1 MDTTTTVTAT
11 ATLTKKVPDTA
22 KEYLDRIVE
31 SGTDLGK
38 IREIVQAYA
47 ELKVGNAEKTFKNH
61 MTVLNT
67 LIKELPV
74 TEELK
79 IEYSGYQNH
88 AALSYSHEITKAYPE
103 LHAKWLGQNNL
114 EIPAPTT
121 VETTETK
128 KPKAKKGEAAPVLDA
143 SKIINQAINLLTS
156 TQWQDIGMGISML
169 TGLRQADTYFYT
181 KLEAEDTNTMLITG
195 ISKKRGEKQFETFRI
210 PVLHNSDEIEA
221 AYERLRKIKPF
232 HELHIIANEK
242 GLIPAREQF
251 NNDNSSSILKRF
263 SEIYKPLLPEG
274 ENDFHALRGCT
285 ASIWYHLMKDIRK
298 CNGQDSTEF
307 AKNALAHDTDGV
319 VQRYLKINFENLPTL
334 ATETF
339 ENMERYTLVENTTI
353 PDKVIALNLSE
364 IMRKLD
370 VNSQAD
376 LAIMLQNNSLEATL
390 TNLISRGL
398 YHIKL
403 QESLGGNLKPN
414 NTQKLSNII
423 LAMTEYNYKQKE
435 SSSPKYL
442 YISISQVQRM
452 GQEIFGKQPDRNTVK
467 AAIDGFSKEIE
478 TCHIALNIE
487 EKINLSLRGEA
498 KIKSVID
505 AITEIYGKM

>member
-1 MDTTTTVTAT
+1 MTTEIINTTAT
-11 ATLTKKVPDTA
+11 ATKKVSDIA
-22 KEYLDRIVE
+22 KEYFDKIVE
-31 SGTDLGK
+31 SGNNVTK
-38 IREIVQAYA
+38 IREVIQAYA
-47 ELKVGNAEKTFKNH
+47 ELKIGNAEKTFKNH
-61 MTVLNT
+61 MTALNT

-79 IEYSGYQNH
+79 VEYSGYQNH
-88 AALSYSHEITKAYPE
+88 AALSYSFEITKSYPE
-103 LHAKWLGQNNL
+103 LHAKWLAQNNS
-114 EIPAPTT
+114 EIPASTT
-121 VETTETK
+121 VETIETK
-128 KPKAKKGEAAPVLDA
+128 KPKTKKGEAAPVLDA

-169 TGLRQADTYFYT
+169 TGLRQADSYFYT
-181 KLEAEDTNTMLITG
+181 KLEAENNNSMLVTG
-195 ISKKRGEKQFETFRI
+195 ISKKRGDKQFETFRI

-221 AYERLRKIKPF
+221 AYERLRKMKPF

-263 SEIYKPLLPEG
+263 GETFKSLLPEG

-285 ASIWYHLMKDIRK
+285 ASIWYHLMKDIRR

-319 VQRYLKINFENLPTL
+319 VQRYLKINFENLPSISEE
-334 ATETF
+334 AF
-339 ENMERYTLVENTTI
+339 KDMERYTLVENTTI

-376 LAIMLQNNSLEATL
+376 LAIMLQNNSLEEVL

-414 NTQKLSNII
+414 NTQKLSNVI
-423 LAMTEYNYKQKE
+423 LAMMEYNYKQKE
-435 SSSPKYL
+435 SSNPRFIF
-442 YISISQVQRM
+442 ISISQVQRM
-452 GQEIFGKQPDRNTVK
+452 GEKIFSKQPDRNTVK
-467 AAIDGFSKEIE
+467 AAMDSFSKEIE
-478 TCHIALNIE
+478 ACHTALGLE
-487 EKINLSLRGEA
+487 EKINLSLRGQD
-498 KIKSVID
+498 KIASVID
-505 AITEIYGKM
+505 AVSSIYGKM

>member
-1 MDTTTTVTAT
+1 MTTETTTTTTA
-11 ATLTKKVPDTA
+11 TKKVPDLA
-22 KEYLDRIVE
+22 KAYLDKIIE
-31 SGTDLGK
+31 CGSDLDK
-38 IREIVQAYA
+38 IREIVQSYA
-47 ELKVGNAEKTFKNH
+47 ELKIGNAKRTFENH
-61 MTVLNT
+61 MTALNN
-67 LIKELPV
+67 LLKELPI

-79 IEYSGYQNH
+79 TEYNGHENH
-88 AALSYSHEITKAYPE
+88 AALTNSYEITKVYPE
-103 LHAKWLGQNNL
+103 LHAKWLSQNNL
-114 EIPAPTT
+114 EVPVLTT

-143 SKIINQAINLLTS
+143 SKLINQAINLLTS

-169 TGLRQADTYFYT
+169 TGLRQADSYFYT
-181 KLEAEDTNTMLITG
+181 KLEAENTNSMLITG
-195 ISKKRGEKQFETFRI
+195 ISKKRGNKQFETFRI

-221 AYERLRKIKPF
+221 AYERLRKMKPF

-251 NNDNSSSILKRF
+251 NNDNSSTILKRF
-263 SEIYKPLLPEG
+263 GETFKSLLPEG
-274 ENDFHALRGCT
+274 ENDFHALRGCA

-334 ATETF
+334 SEEVF
-339 ENMERYTLVENTTI
+339 KDMERYTEVENTTI

-376 LAIMLQNNSLEATL
+376 LAIMLQNSSIEDVL

-398 YHIKL
+398 YHIKM

-414 NTQKLSNII
+414 NTQKLSNVI
-423 LAMTEYNYKQKE
+423 LAMMEYNYKQKE
-435 SSSPKYL
+435 SSNPRYI

-452 GQEIFGKQPDRNTVK
+452 GQEILGKQPDRNTVK
-467 AAIDGFSKEIE
+467 AAMDGFNKEIE
-478 TCHIALNIE
+478 ACHTALGIE
-487 EKINLSLRGEA
+487 EKINLSLRGQD
-498 KIKSVID
+498 KIASVID
-505 AITEIYGKM
+505 AVSSIYGKM